1 VIAGMILGSILGR
14 VIRHGVPYVT
24 QARWRAGPLGTQV
37 PRAPGR
43 LPSPNPILSAGA
55 APNARVRRASR
66 LRNASRRR

>member
-43 LPSPNPILSAGA
+43 LPAPNPILGAGT
-55 APNARVRRASR
+55 APERRIRRAAAIRS
-66 LRNASRRR
+66 AQRRR